1 MNFANDS
8 MHTSLCL
15 QFDPQHVAT
24 ACVYLAAQFTKVRPN
39 NGIDWL
45 DALGQPDVETLASI
59 AYQIVE
65 LIAERKGAEETIFIK
80 IRKDLETLRAIK
92 HRNGSEVSEE
102 SGAKRPR
109 LT

>member
-24 ACVYLAAQFTKVRPN
+24 ACVFLAAQFASVQPT
-39 NGIDWL
+39 NGVDWL

-59 AYQIVE
+59 AYQILE
-65 LIAERKGAEETIFIK
+65 LIAERKGAEESIFTK
-80 IRKDLETLRAIK
+80 IRKDLETLQGLDGNAD
-92 HRNGSEVSEE
+92 VSKEAD
-102 SGAKRPR
+102 AKRPR